1 MKRIVLIAIIFI
13 LSLSFVFSAP
23 LGKEDTVLNLSLS
36 PEGIERYDI
45 GFSSG
50 QVTATTGSVSSLS
63 QIYLNSSDYTENQ
76 PITAV
81 NSTSWVYWRI
91 VSPLE
96 LELSLSFSKT
106 DTEDKIVW
114 KAWKYDQ
121 NKADKKGELLASTD
135 SNTNDV
141 YAVHSKDSSSIQ
153 DINSKRIIVEAS
165 IDPADF
171 LKYKAEAYSRNL
183 ILTLEAVQ

>member
-1 MKRIVLIAIIFI
+1 MKRFVLIAIIFI
-13 LSLSFVFSAP
+13 LSLSFVFSAS
-23 LGKEDTVLNLSLS
+23 LEGTVLNLSLN

-63 QIYLNSSDYTENQ
+63 QIYLSSSPYDENQ
-76 PITAV
+76 EITAV

-114 KAWKYDQ
+114 NAWMYDQ
-121 NKADKKGELLASTD
+121 NKNDKKGTLLANTD
-135 SNTNDV
+135 SNTN
-141 YAVHSKDSSSIQ
+141 AVFHTKESSTIQ
-153 DINSKRIIVEAS
+153 DINSKRILVEAS
-165 IDPADF
+165 IEQEDF

-183 ILTLEAVQ
+183 ILTLKAK

>member
-1 MKRIVLIAIIFI
+1 MKRFVLIAIIFI
-13 LSLSFVFSAP
+13 LSLSFVFSAS
-23 LGKEDTVLNLSLS
+23 LEGTVLNLSLN

-91 VSPLE
+91 VSPFK

-135 SNTNDV
+135 SNTN
-141 YAVHSKDSSSIQ
+141 AVFHTKESSTIQ
-153 DINSKRIIVEAS
+153 DINSKRILVEAS
-165 IDPADF
+165 IEQEDF

-183 ILTLEAVQ
+183 ILTLKAK

>member
-1 MKRIVLIAIIFI
+1 MKRFVLIAIIFI
-13 LSLSFVFSAP
+13 LSLSFVFSAS
-23 LGKEDTVLNLSLS
+23 LGKGTVLNLSLN

-63 QIYLNSSDYTENQ
+63 QIYLSSSPYDENQ
-76 PITAV
+76 EITEV

-114 KAWKYDQ
+114 NAWMYDQ
-121 NKADKKGELLASTD
+121 NKNDKKGTLLASTD
-135 SNTNDV
+135 SNTAN
-141 YAVHSKDSSSIQ
+141 AVLHTKESSTIQ

-165 IDPADF
+165 IKQEDF
-171 LKYKAEAYSRNL
+171 LNYKAEAYNRNL
-183 ILTLEAVQ
+183 ILTLRAK

>member
-1 MKRIVLIAIIFI
+1 M
-13 LSLSFVFSAP
+13 
-23 LGKEDTVLNLSLS
+23 LNLSLS

-50 QVTATTGSVSSLS
+50 QVTETTGSVSSLS
-63 QIYLNSSDYTENQ
+63 QIYLSSSPYDENQ

-91 VSPLE
+91 VSPLK
-96 LELSLSFSKT
+96 LNLSLSFSEK

-114 KAWKYDQ
+114 NAWMYDQ
-121 NKADKKGELLASTD
+121 NKNDKKGTLLANTD
-135 SNTNDV
+135 SNTN
-141 YAVHSKDSSSIQ
+141 AVFHTKESSTIQ

-165 IDPADF
+165 ISQTDF
-171 LKYKAEAYSRNL
+171 LAYKAEAYNRNL
-183 ILTLEAVQ
+183 ILKVEAAQ

>member
-1 MKRIVLIAIIFI
+1 MKRFVLIAIIFI
-13 LSLSFVFSAP
+13 LSLSFVFSAS
-23 LGKEDTVLNLSLS
+23 LEGTVLNLSLN

-91 VSPLE
+91 VSPFK

-114 KAWKYDQ
+114 NAWMYDQ
-121 NKADKKGELLASTD
+121 NKNDKKGTLLANTD
-135 SNTNDV
+135 SNTN
-141 YAVHSKDSSSIQ
+141 AVFHTKESSTIQ
-153 DINSKRIIVEAS
+153 DINSKRILVEAS
-165 IDPADF
+165 IEQEDF

-183 ILTLEAVQ
+183 ILTLKAK

>member
-1 MKRIVLIAIIFI
+1 MKRFILIAIIFI
-13 LSLSFVFSAP
+13 LSLSFVFSAS
-23 LGKEDTVLNLSLS
+23 LEGTVLNLSLS

-63 QIYLNSSDYTENQ
+63 QIYLSSSPYDENQ
-76 PITAV
+76 EITAV

-114 KAWKYDQ
+114 NAWMYDQ
-121 NKADKKGELLASTD
+121 NKNDKKGTLLANTD
-135 SNTNDV
+135 SNTN
-141 YAVHSKDSSSIQ
+141 AVFHTKESSTIQ
-153 DINSKRIIVEAS
+153 DINSKRILVEAS
-165 IDPADF
+165 IEQEDF

-183 ILTLEAVQ
+183 ILTLKAK

>member
-1 MKRIVLIAIIFI
+1 MKRFVLIAIIFI
-13 LSLSFVFSAP
+13 LSLSFVFSAS
-23 LGKEDTVLNLSLS
+23 LEGTVLNLSLN

-91 VSPLE
+91 VSPFK

-114 KAWKYDQ
+114 NAWMYDQ
-121 NKADKKGELLASTD
+121 NKNDKKGTLLASTD
-135 SNTNDV
+135 SNTN
-141 YAVHSKDSSSIQ
+141 AVFHTKESSTIQ
-153 DINSKRIIVEAS
+153 DINSKRILVEAS
-165 IDPADF
+165 IEQEDF

-183 ILTLEAVQ
+183 ILTLKAK